1 MGIDLRYP
9 DAHAGFIQRCH
20 QAGQTRPTPLLL
32 RVRAE
37 HFDFHGGEDGKRGA
51 AKLPPVFCPRAL
63 LPDYKIHD
71 AAPVNS
77 K

>member
-1 MGIDLRYP
+1 
-9 DAHAGFIQRCH
+9 
-20 QAGQTRPTPLLL
+20 
-32 RVRAE
+32 VRAE